1 MRHQS
6 RSAGLR
12 FQAGYRHLG
21 QRLVLRENL
30 NSIYLALTIP
40 INAAMLGIELEGY
53 RSAQEYIANPVQ
65 QSETLYLRIA
75 DVLASPDPDMVIIST
90 IRSELSDYGYT
101 Y

>member
-1 MRHQS
+1 MMKTTAKPIWSGKQ
-6 RSAGLR
+6 
-12 FQAGYRHLG
+12 YR
-21 QRLVLRENL
+21 R
-30 NSIYLALTIP
+30 AATIP